1 MGTFQISSLL
11 ICLAA
16 LFSFINFKFI
26 RLPSTIGVML
36 MALGTSTLLFVLG
49 SFARPL
55 RIEAQSIVASVDFR
69 EAIFNGMLA
78 FLLFAGALQ
87 MQIDDL
93 RREWKPIAV
102 LALLGT
108 VVSTGLVG
116 FLCWITFRFIGLPLS
131 FAWCLVFGALISP
144 TDPNAVLGIMRKVG
158 APKGLETIM
167 AGESLFNDGVGVA
180 IFLGVASMVVG
191 ATAPTIP
198 QGVLLLIR
206 EAAGGAGVGLAAG
219 LSTYVLLKSVDNYQV
234 EVLLTL
240 ALAMGCY
247 ALADAIGTSGP
258 IAVVVAGVF
267 IGNRGRALAMSE
279 KTRQHVDSFWELI
292 EETLNAVLFLLLGFE
307 MLVVPFRPGLVA
319 AGVISI
325 AVVLLARWIC
335 VAGSFGLLSF
345 WYRSHPGRITIL
357 TWGGLRGGLSVAM
370 VLSLPPSQNRSLLLA
385 ITYAVVLFCVF
396 VQGLTAS
403 RVIRHAV
410 RARKPR

>member
-292 EETLNAVLFLLLGFE
+292 EETLNAVLFLLLGLE
-307 MLVVPFRPGLVA
+307 MLVVPFRRGLVA

>member
-1 MGTFQISSLL
+1 MGTFQLSSLL

-87 MQIDDL
+87 MQVDDL

-108 VVSTGLVG
+108 VVSTALVG

-191 ATAPTIP
+191 ETTPTIP

-206 EAAGGAGVGLAAG
+206 EAAGGAGVGLATG
-219 LSTYVLLKSVDNYQV
+219 LLTYVLLTTVDNYQV

-240 ALAMGCY
+240 GLAMGCY
-247 ALADAIGTSGP
+247 ALADSIGTSGP

-267 IGNRGRALAMSE
+267 IGNRGRAMAMSE
-279 KTRQHVDSFWELI
+279 KTRQHLDSFWELI
-292 EETLNAVLFLLLGFE
+292 EETLNSVLFLLLGLE
-307 MLVVPFRPGLVA
+307 MLVVPFSRNFVA
-319 AGVISI
+319 AGIISI

-335 VAGSFGLLSF
+335 VAGSFSLLSL

-370 VLSLPPSQNRSLLLA
+370 VLSLPPSSNRNLLLV

-403 RVIRHAV
+403 AVIRHAV
-410 RARKPR
+410 RVRPP

>member
-1 MGTFQISSLL
+1 MTTFQTASLL

-16 LFSFINFKFI
+16 FFSFINFKFI

-49 SFARPL
+49 NFARPL
-55 RIEAQSIVASVDFR
+55 RIEIQAIVASVDLR

-102 LALLGT
+102 LAILGT
-108 VVSTGLVG
+108 VVSTALVG
-116 FLCWITFRFIGLPLS
+116 TACWLVFKWIGLGVPFS
-131 FAWCLVFGALISP
+131 WCLVFGALISP

-167 AGESLFNDGVGVA
+167 SGESLFNDGVGVA
-180 IFLGVASMVVG
+180 IFIGVASLVVG
-191 ATAPTIP
+191 GTAPTFT
-198 QGVLLLIR
+198 QALVLLVR
-206 EAAGGAGVGLAAG
+206 EAAGGAGVGLATGFFA
-219 LSTYVLLKSVDNYQV
+219 YVLLKSVDNYQV

-247 ALADAIGTSGP
+247 ALADALETSGP

-279 KTRQHVDSFWELI
+279 KTRQHLDSFWELI
-292 EETLNAVLFLLLGFE
+292 DEILNSVLFLLLGLE
-307 MLVVPFRPGLVA
+307 MLVVPFRRGLIA

-325 AVVLLARWIC
+325 AIVLLARWIC
-335 VAGSFGLLSF
+335 VAGSFGVLSF

-370 VLSLPPSQNRSLLLA
+370 VLSLPPGENRNLLLV

-403 RVIRHAV
+403 AVIRRAV
-410 RARKPR
+410 RVRG